1 MRRTSS
7 REFLSPTLP
16 LESNDRPPV
25 PPPLHENDH
34 VIMESTS
41 TTPTQPP
48 TITTT
53 TTSSFPLPIHTN
65 TTTTALE
72 TVSTLEDAAA
82 ADHEEMEQQRKRL
95 QEFHTHMDTVR
106 VAEEAQE
113 EELLRLAMELSIS
126 DSTISERNRL
136 NLNELSESS
145 SRCSYTRT
153 TGRPTTTATTT
164 IITTS
169 TLPNPTNTM
178 TTPHC
183 SSHAERMTSTLP
195 HHHYHHHHSPPTTT
209 TAPTIGLS
217 SDTITQ
223 QQTSLQQRRSIL
235 RQPSATTSSR
245 SLDDFPYSSG
255 IHHHNDP
262 NHTTTTT
269 TTKDLPHHRND
280 NFHRQMVPRSVSAR
294 SDSHHH
300 RISTTTGITSS
311 SGDQYYG
318 IPSEDQLLLGNNNNN
333 NDDNS
338 DFDFDDIE
346 DDDDDDDISFEDLD
360 PDDTPELK
368 RVQQQQPSPQPPP
381 TEQSPSHSEVTSH
394 VSHSLNDGNR
404 TDQPTQRRKAT
415 IPLNEADLSATS
427 LRFQQF
433 SSSMSD
439 GLVLDGG
446 GRSSTMGSSIS
457 SSNEPAP
464 PAPPRRYGQRRI
476 RPGLVVSVHQPAPK
490 VKPPGRPRTVA
501 SRQSPAIDEDVLR
514 KIQAFSTT
522 GSGGSSSR
530 SNNNSNN
537 NNNNNNESTRSNNQP
552 TYGNAPASKPG
563 AVAIIGAA
571 PTKAPEVRS
580 AIVSHV
586 LSGGSSSSM
595 MANNNNNQSEAR
607 FLSSSS
613 QSIQSSE
620 RQPYDRGRSQSHEDT
635 DARTAAANTTTPG
648 RSTAWNNS
656 TSVAQST
663 SASNDTIQSDWP
675 SLNEQR
681 SAARTSGR
689 NKPVTGENDLTEQEL
704 RDLERALRESAT
716 TDQPATAVTGRKLSN
731 DDYDLSGA
739 SLYLSQ
745 EELLTIQEALNE
757 TVPLEIPAHLEYAD
771 EAKPTGRDFASS
783 SSNLP
788 PEMEDEAIARALREA
803 DEEEERRSFELAI
816 QMQQEEAKQYKS
828 EVAGHARL
836 QQHGNVQSMTRQ
848 EYEAQK
854 YEQQYKAAITSSA
867 QFDHDDDNEGHVADG
882 FRMNSSAQQ
891 KWSRRDQTSVSGPNQ
906 EVRTKHDRILHNE
919 ANAHRLGIL
928 STDGSTTASVGNK
941 AYNSFVQS
949 MKSTSKGVA
958 TKGTGRAGSD
968 TDATKGGAMDP
979 VVRQHIS
986 RAINNEIIEKCN
998 GVVKEGKE
1006 AVVYHADK
1014 GAESGGFDVAV
1025 KVFKKIT
1032 EFRNR
1037 GYYVEGDPRFGKTNY
1052 RNLSSKEQLEIWT
1065 EKEFRNLTRASRAG
1079 VPVPIPLF
1087 YKDNILFMRF
1097 LGDDGWP
1104 APQLRELELNHGSR
1118 RWSTL
1123 FSQIMDAVKLYVLI
1137 YLLNS
1142 FTLSTGKNLDAHV
1155 SSFPLL
1161 NSNRLFQGGH
1171 LVHGDLSEYNILVA
1185 PSYFVVGPSSTVVKN
1200 NGEDLQIVLIDF
1212 GQAVDTRHPEATLL
1226 LERDLDRIL
1235 TFFTMQGI
1243 DVPTLDEAMVLIM
1256 G

>member
-7 REFLSPTLP
+7 REFLSPTVP
-16 LESNDRPPV
+16 LESNDRPPP
-25 PPPLHENDH
+25 PPPLNENDH
-34 VIMESTS
+34 VMMESTS
-41 TTPTQPP
+41 TTPTPPP
-48 TITTT
+48 TITTTT

-153 TGRPTTTATTT
+153 TGRPTTTAMTTT
-164 IITTS
+164 IITTT

-183 SSHAERMTSTLP
+183 SSHTERMTSTLP

-255 IHHHNDP
+255 IHHHSDP
-262 NHTTTTT
+262 NHTTTTTTTT

-280 NFHRQMVPRSVSAR
+280 SFHRQMVPRSVSAR
-294 SDSHHH
+294 SDRQHH
-300 RISTTTGITSS
+300 RISITTGITSS

-346 DDDDDDDISFEDLD
+346 DDDDDDISFEDLD

-394 VSHSLNDGNR
+394 MSHSLNDGNR
-404 TDQPTQRRKAT
+404 TDQPTQRRKTT

-446 GRSSTMGSSIS
+446 GRSSTVGSSIS
-457 SSNEPAP
+457 SSNE

-552 TYGNAPASKPG
+552 PSTYGNAPASKPG

-586 LSGGSSSSM
+586 LSGGSSSTI
-595 MANNNNNQSEAR
+595 MANNNNNNNQSEAR

-771 EAKPTGRDFASS
+771 DAKPTGRDFASS

-1014 GAESGGFDVAV
+1014 GAECGGFDVAV
-1025 KVFKKIT
+1025 KVFI
-1032 EFRNR
+1032 
-1037 GYYVEGDPRFGKTNY
+1037 
-1052 RNLSSKEQLEIWT
+1052 
-1065 EKEFRNLTRASRAG
+1065 
-1079 VPVPIPLF
+1079 
-1087 YKDNILFMRF
+1087 
-1097 LGDDGWP
+1097 
-1104 APQLRELELNHGSR
+1104 
-1118 RWSTL
+1118 
-1123 FSQIMDAVKLYVLI
+1123 
-1137 YLLNS
+1137 
-1142 FTLSTGKNLDAHV
+1142 
-1155 SSFPLL
+1155 
-1161 NSNRLFQGGH
+1161 
-1171 LVHGDLSEYNILVA
+1171 
-1185 PSYFVVGPSSTVVKN
+1185 
-1200 NGEDLQIVLIDF
+1200 
-1212 GQAVDTRHPEATLL
+1212 
-1226 LERDLDRIL
+1226 
-1235 TFFTMQGI
+1235 
-1243 DVPTLDEAMVLIM
+1243 
-1256 G
+1256 